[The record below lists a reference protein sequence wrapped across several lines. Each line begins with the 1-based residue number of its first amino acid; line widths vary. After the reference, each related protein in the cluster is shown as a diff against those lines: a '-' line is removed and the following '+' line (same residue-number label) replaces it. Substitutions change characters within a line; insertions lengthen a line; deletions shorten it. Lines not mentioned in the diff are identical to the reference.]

1 MVYQVTGNASLQ
13 VQKRTDGD
21 SFDRVLWM
29 TQSPSDSWLIASI
42 DLQNSTEP
50 FQVRTHSLCSQ
61 TFKSMCY
68 FIFYST
74 IMFDHSSIDYH

>member
-21 SFDRVLWM
+21 SFDHVLWL
-29 TQSPSDSWLIASI
+29 TQRPSDSWLIASI

-50 FQVRTHSLCSQ
+50 YKVKKPTLYSILPV
-61 TFKSMCY
+61 
-68 FIFYST
+68 FIHTLF
-74 IMFDHSSIDYH
+74 